1 MSAFLLVATC
11 GSYSSHLIFSLSS
24 CSRVT
29 DSALSICGIEA
40 ATPIEFHRPVYRLE
54 QMLTTSGA
62 DLWPVRSV
70 AAASRELHEIIDLA
84 TPLPGGAFVY
94 RFVIQT
100 GSRKKFDRDAREA
113 HAGRYAG
120 HGRRRAWI
128 ALASGAVSALAQA
141 PIHLWPILFLTFLVW
156 LIDSAPAQRRSGA
169 LVCALT
175 GWCFGFGY
183 FVVCLLLGRPRVPG
197 GRGDF
202 RLAAAGRSDRR
213 AGLYRDLHRHRV
225 CSCAPPVGTRG
236 GAHPGICRW
245 SYRRR
250 MAAWSDQKN
259 SSLEHCVIFKRLRKQ
274 RT

>member
-1 MSAFLLVATC
+1 MTSAFLLVATC

-84 TPLPGGAFVY
+84 TPLPGGTFVY

-120 HGRRRAWI
+120 TRPPPRVDCAR
-128 ALASGAVSALAQA
+128 L
-141 PIHLWPILFLTFLVW
+141 
-156 LIDSAPAQRRSGA
+156 RSGFRSRSSA
-169 LVCALT
+169 YPSLADPVPDFCRARLPPFP
-175 GWCFGFGY
+175 CF
-183 FVVCLLLGRPRVPG
+183 
-197 GRGDF
+197 
-202 RLAAAGRSDRR
+202 A
-213 AGLYRDLHRHRV
+213 
-225 CSCAPPVGTRG
+225 TR
-236 GAHPGICRW
+236 
-245 SYRRR
+245 
-250 MAAWSDQKN
+250 
-259 SSLEHCVIFKRLRKQ
+259 
-274 RT
+274 